1 MGLKAVNVRKA
12 EGEFMLIP
20 IDAQCMK
27 RALIN
32 FVDNAGPDQ
41 PAHMR
46 RECPGQSARRC
57 TLIRT
62 FAVGIWHKGIF
73 PTLHI

>member
-20 IDAQCMK
+20 VDAQCMK

-32 FVDNAGPDQ
+32 FADNAGPDQ

-46 RECPGQSARRC
+46 RLIKAFIAR
-57 TLIRT
+57 LQNQWI
-62 FAVGIWHKGIF
+62 
-73 PTLHI
+73 L